1 MKKIFIIL
9 AVSLLLLVSCEQEAT
24 IPSIDHESVETT
36 ASTTTQKAE
45 RSAETETSAAVD
57 YAAEVKKHE
66 LKQKIYECEK
76 KLAKLEEEKAEV
88 LAEFDKECDRIIKV
102 RDDKISSAA
111 HYSSGEYARG
121 VIEQAKR
128 TCEQEL
134 TKVKALRNE
143 QKEYYNTLIENVQ
156 DEIFGYKT
164 QLERL
169 G

>member
-9 AVSLLLLVSCEQEAT
+9 TVSLLLLVSCEQEAT
-24 IPSIDHESVETT
+24 MPSIDLESIETT

-45 RSAETETSAAVD
+45 RSVETETSAAVD
-57 YAAEVKKHE
+57 YAAEVKKQE

-76 KLAKLEEEKAEV
+76 ELAKLEEEKAEV

-111 HYSSGEYARG
+111 HYSGDYGRG
-121 VIEQAKR
+121 VIEQAKI

-134 TKVKALRNE
+134 TKVRVLRNA

-156 DEIFGYKT
+156 DEIFGYKA

>member
-9 AVSLLLLVSCEQEAT
+9 AMSLLLLVSCEQEAT
-24 IPSIDHESVETT
+24 IPSIDLESIETT
-36 ASTTTQKAE
+36 ASTTTQKAV
-45 RSAETETSAAVD
+45 RSVETESSATVD

-76 KLAKLEEEKAEV
+76 ELAKLEEEKAEV
-88 LAEFDKECDRIIKV
+88 LAEYDKECDRIIRV
-102 RDDKISSAA
+102 RDSKISSAST
-111 HYSSGEYARG
+111 YSGDYGRL